1 MTMPGIDKKTIKE
14 KTGKRNLDF
23 SGWIRRRLP
32 DSYEGYVVSDL
43 DFVLCNERTKKLM
56 LIEAKCYN
64 SVPRPWQKRLFSN
77 LDRWIRNGIDSDW
90 DYLGFHWILFSRT
103 SPSNG
108 YILFDGKAV
117 TEEEL
122 IKLLSF

>member
-1 MTMPGIDKKTIKE
+1 MTRAE

-23 SGWIRRRLP
+23 SGWIKDFLP
-32 DSYEGYVVSDL
+32 DSYGGYFVSDL
-43 DFVLCNERTKKLM
+43 DFILYNERTKKVM

-64 SVPRPWQKRLFSN
+64 SVPRPWQKRLFN
-77 LDRWIRNGIDSDW
+77 DLDRWIRKGIDSDW
-90 DYLGFHWILFSRT
+90 DYLGFSWIFFSRT

-108 YILFDGKAV
+108 YILFNGKAV